1 MPLLFNTH
9 IIRNTINRHVSLLV
23 ASAVAETFTVN
34 DCVSPFL
41 PSHMMKEKVGHDLS
55 INMLTFA
62 SRG

>member
-9 IIRNTINRHVSLLV
+9 IIRNTINRHVSLLA